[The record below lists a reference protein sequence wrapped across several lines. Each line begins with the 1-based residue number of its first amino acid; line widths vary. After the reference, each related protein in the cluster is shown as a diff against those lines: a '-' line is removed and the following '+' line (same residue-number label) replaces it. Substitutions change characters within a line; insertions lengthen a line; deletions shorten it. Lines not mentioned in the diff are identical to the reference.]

1 MPNTTPKK
9 KAATKWVADWGKA
22 TAKQVDEAGR
32 ATGIPLEERGDAL
45 LSVSA
50 ALALVQYNDAHPGRK
65 HPTAKWE
72 TIKLRDL
79 DIIDPPDVA
88 DDEDPTSPDSE
99 SA

>member
-1 MPNTTPKK
+1 VPKTTPK
-9 KAATKWVADWGKA
+9 TKWVADWGKA
-22 TAKQVDEAGR
+22 TVKQVDEAGK
-32 ATGIPLEERGDAL
+32 ATGLPLEERGEAL

-65 HPTAKWE
+65 YPTEKWE
-72 TIKLRDL
+72 TIRLRDL
-79 DIIDPPDVA
+79 DIIDPPNVE